1 MNNNTL
7 KNEFESACKD
17 KIASCASSPGS
28 TVNSSQVTLTL
39 SQGSVVVDYV
49 IAGLSTSTA
58 SDNVQASLN
67 TAIDDGSLFNILA
80 ADITAIPG
88 IDTVAEGTIDVEL
101 GGSSTTDDDKKA
113 KARLV
118 GFLFFGVVLL
128 LICCCCAV
136 GIYCLSCKNRKDG
149 QGMVEP

>member
-17 KIASCASSPGS
+17 KIALYASSPAS

-67 TAIDDGSLFNILA
+67 TAIDDGSLFNSLA
-80 ADITAIPG
+80 ANINAIPG

-101 GGSSTTDDDKKA
+101 GGSTATDADTKA

-118 GFLFFGVVLL
+118 GFLVLGIVFL
-128 LICCCCAV
+128 LICCCCAL
-136 GIYCLSCKNRKDG
+136 GIYCLACRNRKH
-149 QGMVEP
+149 E